1 MWQHLSSFSFG
12 QLHTSVVL
20 ALPLLTSLQH
30 APPASTRTYVHGM
43 HLHTH
48 THNMSVCMFIYTY
61 IYIYVRLAVYIYMHT
76 CVHAHNANS

>member
-61 IYIYVRLAVYIYMHT
+61 IYVRLAVYIYMHT